1 MSISIDTY
9 CLQCLLRRNIALA
22 QTLGTEEQAMAFAKE
37 IMKLCINAP
46 EGVSSPWF
54 GPQIADLLHDM
65 YGLDYDRFRQEK
77 LDSNRFVLERLPAI
91 REKVTNAKDPVFA
104 GLQFAILGNYLDF
117 SALQGQVS
125 FEKLEEMLDKALEM
139 ELDDQV
145 YAYLC
150 RDLRRGGK
158 LVYLTDNAGEIGF
171 DRVLAEAIAAAYPDI
186 SVTFCVRGAIAQ
198 NDATREDAAA
208 VGIPFPVIDNGNRVA
223 GTQLDML
230 SEEAAAAQ
238 SEAARVSASDTLTF
252 EQRLILLVGRSRI
265 GIMFTGALFLL
276 VTAFAA
282 LSVGVFASA
291 VFRRTVTATV
301 MAYLLVFLIGV
312 VTLLPMVLGV
322 SYIGSHYDDMYAS
335 TMASSV
341 AVIGGAD
348 AAASGLSVNA
358 FIYSPA
364 VGLMALIA
372 DQTGLLKSTLMDYS
386 YTMYRIYDYLDFSAI
401 KWENMPFMAGAGLLL
416 DLLAACFV
424 RPREARLR
432 RRSAK
437 K

>member
-37 IMKLCINAP
+37 IMKLCIAAP

-54 GPQIADLLHDM
+54 GPQIADLLHEM

-91 REKVTNAKDPVFA
+91 REKVTAAKDPVFA

-139 ELDDQV
+139 ELDEQV
-145 YAYLC
+145 YAYFC

-171 DRVLAEAIAAAYPDI
+171 DRVLAEAIAAAYPEI
-186 SVTFCVRGAIAQ
+186 SITFCVRGAIAQ

-208 VGIPFPVIDNGNRVA
+208 VGIPFPVIDNGTRVA

-230 SEEAAAAQ
+230 SPEAAAAL
-238 SEAARVSASDTLTF
+238 SGADVILAKGMANAETMLGCGYNVYYAFLVKC
-252 EQRLILLVGRSRI
+252 QRFVTRFGKP
-265 GIMFTGALFLL
+265 MFTPML
-276 VTAFAA
+276 VKE
-282 LSVGVFASA
+282 
-291 VFRRTVTATV
+291 REP
-301 MAYLLVFLIGV
+301 IGQNV
-312 VTLLPMVLGV
+312 EK
-322 SYIGSHYDDMYAS
+322 
-335 TMASSV
+335 
-341 AVIGGAD
+341 
-348 AAASGLSVNA
+348 
-358 FIYSPA
+358 
-364 VGLMALIA
+364 
-372 DQTGLLKSTLMDYS
+372 KSRNL
-386 YTMYRIYDYLDFSAI
+386 
-401 KWENMPFMAGAGLLL
+401 
-416 DLLAACFV
+416 
-424 RPREARLR
+424 
-432 RRSAK
+432 
-437 K
+437 

>member
-37 IMKLCINAP
+37 IMKLCIAAP

-54 GPQIADLLHDM
+54 GPQIADLLHEM

-77 LDSNRFVLERLPAI
+77 LDSNHFVLERLPMI
-91 REKVTNAKDPVFA
+91 RKRVTESKDPVLA

-171 DRVLAEAIAAAYPDI
+171 DRVLAEAIAAAYPEI
-186 SVTFCVRGAIAQ
+186 SVPFCVRGAIAQ

-230 SEEAAAAQ
+230 SPEAAAAL
-238 SEAARVSASDTLTF
+238 SGADVILAKGMANAETMLGCGYNVYYAFLVKC
-252 EQRLILLVGRSRI
+252 QRFVTRFGKP
-265 GIMFTGALFLL
+265 MFTPML
-276 VTAFAA
+276 VKE
-282 LSVGVFASA
+282 L
-291 VFRRTVTATV
+291 
-301 MAYLLVFLIGV
+301 
-312 VTLLPMVLGV
+312 
-322 SYIGSHYDDMYAS
+322 
-335 TMASSV
+335 
-341 AVIGGAD
+341 
-348 AAASGLSVNA
+348 
-358 FIYSPA
+358 
-364 VGLMALIA
+364 
-372 DQTGLLKSTLMDYS
+372 
-386 YTMYRIYDYLDFSAI
+386 
-401 KWENMPFMAGAGLLL
+401 
-416 DLLAACFV
+416 
-424 RPREARLR
+424 
-432 RRSAK
+432 
-437 K
+437 

>member
-77 LDSNRFVLERLPAI
+77 LDSNRFVLERLPMI
-91 REKVTNAKDPVFA
+91 RKRVTESKDPVLA

-139 ELDDQV
+139 ELDEQV
-145 YAYLC
+145 YAYFC

-230 SEEAAAAQ
+230 SEEAAAAL
-238 SEAARVSASDTLTF
+238 SGADVILAKGMANAETMLGCGYNVYYAFLVKC
-252 EQRLILLVGRSRI
+252 QRFVTRFGKP
-265 GIMFTGALFLL
+265 MFTPML
-276 VTAFAA
+276 VKE
-282 LSVGVFASA
+282 
-291 VFRRTVTATV
+291 REP
-301 MAYLLVFLIGV
+301 IGQNV
-312 VTLLPMVLGV
+312 EK
-322 SYIGSHYDDMYAS
+322 
-335 TMASSV
+335 
-341 AVIGGAD
+341 
-348 AAASGLSVNA
+348 
-358 FIYSPA
+358 
-364 VGLMALIA
+364 
-372 DQTGLLKSTLMDYS
+372 KS
-386 YTMYRIYDYLDFSAI
+386 R
-401 KWENMPFMAGAGLLL
+401 
-416 DLLAACFV
+416 DL
-424 RPREARLR
+424 
-432 RRSAK
+432 
-437 K
+437 

>member
-1 MSISIDTY
+1 MSIPIDTY

-77 LDSNRFVLERLPAI
+77 LDSNRFVLERLPMI
-91 REKVTNAKDPVFA
+91 RKKGDGIRRTRFFA

-145 YAYLC
+145 YAYFC

-230 SEEAAAAQ
+230 SEEAAAAL
-238 SEAARVSASDTLTF
+238 SDADVILAKGMANAETMLGCGYNVYYAF
-252 EQRLILLVGRSRI
+252 LVKCQRFVTRFGKP
-265 GIMFTGALFLL
+265 MFTPML
-276 VTAFAA
+276 VKE
-282 LSVGVFASA
+282 
-291 VFRRTVTATV
+291 
-301 MAYLLVFLIGV
+301 
-312 VTLLPMVLGV
+312 
-322 SYIGSHYDDMYAS
+322 
-335 TMASSV
+335 
-341 AVIGGAD
+341 
-348 AAASGLSVNA
+348 
-358 FIYSPA
+358 
-364 VGLMALIA
+364 
-372 DQTGLLKSTLMDYS
+372 Q
-386 YTMYRIYDYLDFSAI
+386 
-401 KWENMPFMAGAGLLL
+401 E
-416 DLLAACFV
+416 
-424 RPREARLR
+424 
-432 RRSAK
+432 
-437 K
+437 